1 MRSILTALT
10 ALTATAL
17 LASCAQ
23 EPPADR
29 RVELL
34 GDREQLIRLSVDLR
48 GMHPTEEELRQ
59 FEDSGDKEATYAA
72 YADLWLSQD
81 NFVERMVEVFDQR
94 FLFRTGDVYFDPGEV
109 GLDIDDRIMAEMIA
123 NEPLQLLRYTIAND
137 LPYSTMVTAEHS
149 MANPELALYW
159 GMDYPDD
166 GNGGWEPAQYVDGRP
181 HAGVLTMTT
190 TWQRYPSMGG
200 NANRHRANAISKM
213 FLCDDYL
220 ARPIVLNRAAVDQLT
235 VDPENAINQNISCQS
250 CHSTLDPL
258 AANFFGFFNYDA
270 EDGIDQTM
278 YRPENEEEW
287 RSYSGKEPGYFG
299 RPTANINEFAEQLAL
314 DSRFSECAVR
324 TVFEGLTQRT
334 LSDED
339 WEELSEHRLVFDSS
353 GQNVRELVRSIVNS
367 NEYKARQALD
377 PSLEERLAGVK
388 TASPAQL
395 AGIISQIT
403 GYRWFFDGR
412 DALVDN
418 AQGLAVLAG
427 GTDGRYVTNRS
438 YIPSVGTAFT
448 MERYAQA
455 AAWNVA
461 EHDLD
466 PNREGSA
473 KLLYFVTVEDT
484 PESNPEAFEEQI
496 RFLYLASTGL
506 PLDEEASEPAE
517 LTELWKYVYSVEA
530 SPVLAWSTVISVIL
544 RDPRVLF
551 Y

>member
-1 MRSILTALT
+1 MRSIITALT
-10 ALTATAL
+10 AAGL
-17 LASCAQ
+17 LAACGQ
-23 EPPADR
+23 EPLEDR

-48 GMHPTEEELRQ
+48 GTHPTEDELRQ
-59 FEDSGDKEATYAA
+59 FEDAADKDATYAA
-72 YADLWLSQD
+72 YADLWITQD
-81 NFVERMVEVFDQR
+81 AFTERMVEVFDQR
-94 FLFRTGDVYFDPGEV
+94 YLFKTGQVYFDPDEV

-123 NEPLQLLRYTIAND
+123 NEPLMLLRHVIDND

-159 GMDYPDD
+159 GMEYPDD
-166 GNGGWEPAQYVDGRP
+166 GNGGWAPAQYVDGRP
-181 HAGVLTMTT
+181 HAGVLTMST

-250 CHSTLDPL
+250 CHASLDPM

-299 RPTANINEFAEQLAL
+299 RPTANINEFAVELAL

-334 LSDED
+334 VTDED
-339 WEELSEHRLVFDSS
+339 WAELSEHRTVFDAS

-367 NEYKARQALD
+367 NEYKARQALE
-377 PSLEERLAGVK
+377 PALKERLAGVK

-395 AGIISQIT
+395 AGIISNIT
-403 GYRWFFDGR
+403 GYRWYFDGR
-412 DALVDN
+412 DGLADN
-418 AQGLAVLAG
+418 AEGLAVLAG
-427 GTDGRYVTNRS
+427 GTDGQYVTNRS

-448 MERYAQA
+448 TERFAQA

-466 PNREGSA
+466 PNRDGSA
-473 KLLYFVTVEDT
+473 QMLFFVTVEDT
-484 PESNPEAFEEQI
+484 PETNPGAFDEQI
-496 RFLYLASTGL
+496 RYLYLAVTGI
-506 PLDEEASEPAE
+506 PLDEDATEPAE
-517 LTELWKYVYSVEA
+517 LVELWKYVYSVEA

>member
-1 MRSILTALT
+1 MRRVITSIT
-10 ALTATAL
+10 L
-17 LASCAQ
+17 LAALGGCAGDTTS
-23 EPPADR
+23 DR
-29 RVELL
+29 RVEPL

-48 GMHPTEEELRQ
+48 GMHPTEDELRQ
-59 FEDSGDKEATYAA
+59 FEDAADKDATYAA
-72 YADLWLSQD
+72 YADLWLTQD
-81 NFVERMVEVFDQR
+81 RFVERMVEVFDQR
-94 FLFRTGDVYFDPGEV
+94 YLYQTGDVYFDPEEV

-123 NEPLQLLRYTIAND
+123 NEPLQLLRHVIRND
-137 LPYSTMVTAEHS
+137 LPYSEMVTADYS

-159 GMDYPDD
+159 GMDYPAD
-166 GNGGWEPAQYVDGRP
+166 GNGGWEPAQYMDGRP

-235 VDPENAINQNISCQS
+235 VDPENAINQNTSCQS
-250 CHSTLDPL
+250 CHSTLDPM

-270 EDGIDQTM
+270 EDGIEQTM

-287 RSYSGKEPGYFG
+287 RAYSGKEPGYYG
-299 RPTANINEFAEQLAL
+299 RPTAGIPEFADQLAM

-324 TVFEGLTQRT
+324 TVWEGLTQRT
-334 LSDED
+334 MTDED
-339 WEELSEHRLVFDSS
+339 WEEVSEHRVVFESNDL
-353 GQNVRELVRSIVNS
+353 NVRELVRSIVLS
-367 NEYKARQALD
+367 DEYRAKEAIE
-377 PSLEERLAGVK
+377 PSLQDRFAGVK
-388 TASPAQL
+388 TASPSQL

-403 GYRWFFDGR
+403 GYSWYFDGR
-412 DALVDN
+412 DGLADN
-418 AQGLAVLAG
+418 ALGLGVLAG
-427 GTDGRYVTNRS
+427 GIDGRFVTQRS
-438 YIPSVGTAFT
+438 YTPSVGSVFVL
-448 MERYAQA
+448 ERFAQA

-466 PNREGSA
+466 PERTDSA
-473 KLLYFVTVEDT
+473 QMLFFVTVEDT
-484 PESNPEAFEEQI
+484 PESNPEAFDEQI
-496 RFLYLASTGL
+496 RYLYLTVTGT
-506 PLDEEASEPAE
+506 PLEEDATEPQE

-530 SPVLAWSTVISVIL
+530 SPTLAWSTVIAVIL